1 MKTRINESKTLTKHI
16 SRECNFQF
24 DGRKCNSNPKWN
36 QNKCYYE
43 GKNPRKLQ
51 MREKIVPTK
60 KTFTTKTFTSKTVLK
75 NSNNK
80 IKQ

>member
-60 KTFTTKTFTSKTVLK
+60 KNFYNK
-75 NSNNK
+75 NFY
-80 IKQ
+80 IKNCFKKF